1 MKHLMNRANAVKLSI
16 LASVILPGLVLAQ
29 TTSQYSGLVAA
40 ANWDDAKTD
49 IITVFGAIAGLVVVF
64 TGAYFI
70 LKALRGK

>member
-40 ANWDDAKTD
+40 ANWDDAKGD
-49 IITVFGAIAGLVVVF
+49 VIAVFGAIAGLVVVF